1 MLSGDVGMCLI
12 SSSFI
17 TTFETKEMILH
28 TLASNGIVL
37 KGWPSWK
44 ELEFVSDLKQNKDNW
59 GIWKFTAGRSK
70 DIMKMETQR
79 LGGSAVFS
87 N

>member
-37 KGWPSWK
+37 K
-44 ELEFVSDLKQNKDNW
+44 V
-59 GIWKFTAGRSK
+59 
-70 DIMKMETQR
+70 
-79 LGGSAVFS
+79 
-87 N
+87 